1 MNTSNYALIGM
12 AVGAGLWFFG
22 RWREKRA
29 KLGVVP
35 LLPPVYIQ
43 FTGLLLFLAFSAD
56 FIAAVTGVTWTS
68 PFRR

>member
-1 MNTSNYALIGM
+1 MTRYYALIGM
-12 AVGAGLWFFG
+12 AVGAALWLFG

-29 KLGVVP
+29 VLGVVP
-35 LLPPVYIQ
+35 WLPPIYIQ
-43 FTGLLLFLAFSAD
+43 FTGLLIFLAFSAD